1 MDERESLLHRIDV
14 LEAASERMRLDAS
27 MEALMSLPLT
37 VQQLK
42 ATVVVITG
50 NGDTTVQRLAE
61 VLQVS
66 LATVSGIV
74 DRLVGHGVVER
85 VTDERDRRS
94 RRLVAT
100 DRGREIIHSLM
111 VEADGFRRA
120 AMARLELEDL
130 RALVQGMEA
139 LMRVAFTPEGA
150 APDREEG
157 PA

>member
-1 MDERESLLHRIDV
+1 MDERESLMARIEA
-14 LEAASERMRLDAS
+14 LETASERMRLDAS
-27 MEALMSLPLT
+27 LEALMSLPLT

-42 ATVVVITG
+42 ATAVVITG
-50 NGDTTVQRLAE
+50 NGDTTAQGIAD
-61 VLQVS
+61 VLGVS

-85 VTDERDRRS
+85 VPDERDRRA

-100 DRGREIIHSLM
+100 PRGREIIQSLL

-120 AMARLELEDL
+120 AMCRLELADL

-139 LMRVAFTPEGA
+139 LMKVAFSEDA
-150 APDREEG
+150 
-157 PA
+157 

>member
-1 MDERESLLHRIDV
+1 MEERAALMARIEA
-14 LEAASERMRLDAS
+14 LEAETERMRIDAS

-42 ATVVVITG
+42 ALVVIITG
-50 NGDTTVQRLAE
+50 SGDTTAQRIAE

-74 DRLVGHGVVER
+74 DRLVGHGVVDR
-85 VTDERDRRS
+85 VPDERDRRA

-100 DRGREIIHSLM
+100 DRGREIFHSLM
-111 VEADGFRRA
+111 KEVDGFRRSA
-120 AMARLELEDL
+120 ISRLEIEDL

-139 LMRVAFTPEGA
+139 LMKVAFIDPESTASGA
-150 APDREEG
+150 
-157 PA
+157 

>member
-1 MDERESLLHRIDV
+1 MDERESLMHRIDV

-42 ATVVVITG
+42 ATAVVITG
-50 NGDTTVQRLAE
+50 NGDTTAQRIAE

-85 VTDERDRRS
+85 VPDDRDRRA

-100 DRGREIIHSLM
+100 DRGRDILHSLM

-120 AMARLELEDL
+120 AMARLEIEDL

-139 LMRVAFTPEGA
+139 LMRVAFTGGEPV
-150 APDREEG
+150 
-157 PA
+157 PAGE